1 MFAHRRSSLLPDANK
16 GEFHGRATGTSDST
30 AFVSAIAALVRAKYP
45 ELSAGQVINRLI
57 KSASFAHHKGLK
69 APDEEYGYGIVR
81 PYSALTM
88 DIPAGPKANPLGHLT
103 PPAPPSHAPAKD
115 TGLAAQTS
123 SRNVVVIAAGGGV
136 LLITALIA
144 WLITRSRRTPQ
155 SGMPP
160 HMTGGPYPPQQPPAG
175 YHPYPNGAP
184 PARLHTAPGPTA
196 AQPLRAT
203 APISGSVAV
212 LPLNASGGP
221 PAEVGPPLTS
231 PVRPT
236 S

>member
-1 MFAHRRSSLLPDANK
+1 MY
-16 GEFHGRATGTSDST
+16 GRATGTSDST
-30 AFVSAIAALVRAKYP
+30 AFVSATAALVRAKYP

-123 SRNVVVIAAGGGV
+123 SRNVIVIVAGGGV

-175 YHPYPNGAP
+175 YHPYPDGAP
-184 PARLHTAPGPTA
+184 QHGYTPPRPHRSPTLTRNSPHIRVSSRPTA
-196 AQPLRAT
+196 ERAWRPATGRRAATHVSCAPYVVRRASAQST
-203 APISGSVAV
+203 WS
-212 LPLNASGGP
+212 
-221 PAEVGPPLTS
+221 
-231 PVRPT
+231 
-236 S
+236 

>member
-1 MFAHRRSSLLPDANK
+1 MY
-16 GEFHGRATGTSDST
+16 GRATGTSDST
-30 AFVSAIAALVRAKYP
+30 AFVSATAALVRAKYP

-123 SRNVVVIAAGGGV
+123 SRTVIVIAAGGGV

-160 HMTGGPYPPQQPPAG
+160 HMTGGPYPPHQPPAG
-175 YHPYPNGAP
+175 YHPYPDGAP
-184 PARLHTAPGPTA
+184 QHRYTPPQAPPQPNPY
-196 AQPLRAT
+196 AQQ
-203 APISGSVAV
+203 
-212 LPLNASGGP
+212 P
-221 PAEVGPPLTS
+221 PYQGQ
-231 PVRPT
+231 
-236 S
+236 